1 MEQTAANTRRA
12 KTKAERDAES
22 ASMWK
27 RYKTRGEPELR
38 NRLIE
43 RYLPLV
49 RYNSERLWAK
59 LPDGVDLQDL
69 IQAGTFGL
77 MGAIDSFDLSKNV
90 KFETYCV
97 ARIRGA
103 ILDELRN
110 MDWVPRLV
118 RARARQLH
126 EATRALEIS
135 LGRQP
140 TEPEIAR
147 QLEMSMEE
155 FRRLQREATAVGV
168 VSLSRKWFET
178 DSHKEIC
185 EIDLLEDK
193 RSADPL
199 AAIQQKDLRWLV
211 TRGLSAQEK
220 LILLLYYY
228 EDMTM
233 KEIGAALDLSESRVS
248 QMHSSIVARLKAKLG
263 ERRGEFDAED

>member
-1 MEQTAANTRRA
+1 MERTAAASRKKAQREAENAIMWREYK
-12 KTKAERDAES
+12 KTH
-22 ASMWK
+22 
-27 RYKTRGEPELR
+27 EPAMR
-38 NRLIE
+38 NRLVE
-43 RYLPLV
+43 RYLSLV
-49 RYNSERLWAK
+49 RYNSERIWAK

-77 MGAIDSFDLSKNV
+77 MGAIDSFDLSKGV
-90 KFETYCV
+90 KFETYCA

-118 RARARQLH
+118 RSRARQLD
-126 EATRALEIS
+126 EATRTLEIS
-135 LGRQP
+135 LGRAP
-140 TEPEIAR
+140 TEPEIAH
-147 QLEMSMEE
+147 QLGMSMDEY
-155 FRRLQREATAVGV
+155 RKLRREATAVGV

-178 DSHKEIC
+178 DSHKDIC

-193 RSADPL
+193 RGSDPL
-199 AAIQQKDLRWLV
+199 GSMQKKDVRLLV
-211 TRGLSAQEK
+211 TRGLSRQER

-248 QMHSSIVARLKAKLG
+248 QMHSSIVARLKAKLS
-263 ERRGEFDAED
+263 ERRGEFDEQE

>member
-1 MEQTAANTRRA
+1 MPKTAAKAR
-12 KTKAERDAES
+12 TKIERDKES

-27 RYKTRGEPELR
+27 EFKKNGGQQLR

-49 RYNSERLWAK
+49 RYNSERIWSK
-59 LPDGVDLQDL
+59 LPDGVDLNDL

-90 KFETYCV
+90 KFETYCA

-126 EATRALEIS
+126 EATRALEVS
-135 LGRQP
+135 LGRAP

-147 QLEMSMEE
+147 ELGMTLEE
-155 FRRLQREATAVGV
+155 FQRLQREATAVGI

-178 DSHKEIC
+178 DSHKDVC

-193 RSADPL
+193 RGSDPL
-199 AAIQQKDLRWLV
+199 GSIQKKDLRWLV
-211 TRGLSAQEK
+211 TRGLSKQEK

-248 QMHSSIVARLKAKLG
+248 QMHSSIVARLKAKLTD
-263 ERRGEFDAED
+263 RRGEFEAEEPA